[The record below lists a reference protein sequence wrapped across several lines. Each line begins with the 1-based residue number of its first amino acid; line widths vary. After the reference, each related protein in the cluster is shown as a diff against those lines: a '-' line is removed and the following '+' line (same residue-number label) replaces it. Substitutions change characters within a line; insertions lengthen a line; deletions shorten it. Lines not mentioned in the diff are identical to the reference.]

1 MFRKLSGHLLRCSS
15 QVRRLSAQQRQRHE
29 GAVNGR
35 SGRLLIAA
43 GAGTATTLYLHYR
56 SRQPHLSGGF
66 LPEVQA
72 KSRAQKDENSKANE
86 EEKDE
91 SSEKIG
97 KPGFR
102 ERKIIEYENRI
113 RQYSTPDKVFR
124 YFASIKVQFE
134 NGEVEIFMTPQD
146 FLRSITP
153 GIMQPQGYGLDRYK
167 KIDAKNISSKTNPCI
182 SPNYSAF
189 PAPFQ
194 GMSENSVFYRLSA
207 SGLISFSDYIF
218 LLTILSASKRHFE
231 IAFRMIDLNGDGDI
245 DYEEFEK
252 VQAIIRNQTSIGSRH
267 RDHQGTGN
275 IYKGVSSALCTF
287 FFGED
292 LDQKLTVDRFLEFQR
307 ELQTEILT
315 LEFLRH
321 DPKDGKIPE
330 WEFAE
335 LLTTYAGLSDK
346 RKNKMMKRIEKH
358 FKDRSEGITLFDY
371 LQFFH
376 LLNNIT
382 EVDTALTFYHI
393 AGASIDPPT
402 LKHVA
407 QTVAHVELRDHVVDV
422 LFALF
427 DENMDGQLSN
437 KEFVSVM
444 KERLHRGL
452 EKPKDTGFVKLLSS
466 FAKCAIPKKATATV
480 TDLAT

>member
-1 MFRKLSGHLLRCSS
+1 MLDSSKNALVHSSKNREDRTEKQNVASGHTPSRTDGKHGFFKLLLPLVNEAESRGKPTKENANVVQPEPENLDGKKDDDKSSKQESCSKK
-15 QVRRLSAQQRQRHE
+15 
-29 GAVNGR
+29 N
-35 SGRLLIAA
+35 
-43 GAGTATTLYLHYR
+43 
-56 SRQPHLSGGF
+56 
-66 LPEVQA
+66 
-72 KSRAQKDENSKANE
+72 
-86 EEKDE
+86 
-91 SSEKIG
+91 

-102 ERKIIEYENRI
+102 DRKIIEYENRM
-113 RQYSTPDKVFR
+113 RQYSTPDKLFR
-124 YFASIKVQFE
+124 YFASVKVQYE
-134 NGEVEIFMTPQD
+134 NGEMEIFMTPQD

-153 GIMQPQGYGLDRYK
+153 GIMQPQGYGLDHYK
-167 KIDAKNISSKTNPCI
+167 KIDAKNISTGNNSCVT
-182 SPNYSAF
+182 PNFSAF
-189 PAPFQ
+189 PAPFE

-245 DYEEFEK
+245 DFDEFEK

-287 FFGED
+287 FFGEN
-292 LDQKLTVDRFLEFQR
+292 LDKKLTVDRFLDFQR

-321 DPKDGKIPE
+321 DPVDGKIPE

-335 LLTTYAGLSDK
+335 LLVAYAGLNDK
-346 RKNKMMKRIEKH
+346 KKNRMLKRIKKL
-358 FKDRSEGITLFDY
+358 FKESSQGITLFDY

-376 LLNNIT
+376 FLNNIT

-407 QTVAHVELRDHVVDV
+407 QTVAHVELSDHVVNV

-437 KEFVSVM
+437 REFVSVM

-466 FAKCAIPKKATATV
+466 VVKCGRLKKASPPSRAESVQSTK
-480 TDLAT
+480 

>member
-1 MFRKLSGHLLRCSS
+1 MLSTVTRRVSAYLLRGGIYQIRRISNVPS
-15 QVRRLSAQQRQRHE
+15 QPVTRRRLLVAT
-29 GAVNGR
+29 GIC
-35 SGRLLIAA
+35 LT
-43 GAGTATTLYLHYR
+43 GAGVSLAQDTRRIRKYLPIR
-56 SRQPHLSGGF
+56 
-66 LPEVQA
+66 EVQTKA
-72 KSRAQKDENSKANE
+72 HVVVEVIEVDDDKDGPED
-86 EEKDE
+86 EEKKRD
-91 SSEKIG
+91 

-102 ERKIIEYENRI
+102 SRKIMEYENRI

-124 YFASIKVQFE
+124 YFASVKVHYE

-153 GIMQPQGYGLDRYK
+153 GIMQPKGYGLDHYK
-167 KIDAKNISSKTNPCI
+167 KIDVKTITPTSSPVVSKNH
-182 SPNYSAF
+182 SAF
-189 PAPFQ
+189 PAPFE

-245 DYEEFEK
+245 DYEEFER
-252 VQAIIRNQTSIGSRH
+252 VQQIIRNQTSIGSRH

-292 LDQKLTVDRFLEFQR
+292 LKRKLTVDKFLEFQR

-321 DPKDGKIPE
+321 DPVDGKIPE

-335 LLTTYAGLSDK
+335 LLMAYAGLSEKK
-346 RKNKMMKRIEKH
+346 RTKMLKRIKKV
-358 FKDRSEGITLFDY
+358 FKDESQGITLTDY

-376 LLNNIT
+376 LMNNIT

-407 QTVAHVELRDHVVDV
+407 QTVAHVNLGDHVVNV
-422 LFALF
+422 LFTLF

-452 EKPKDTGFVKLLSS
+452 EKPKDTGFVKLLTSM
-466 FAKCAIPKKATATV
+466 AKCAKFKKPTPLESV
-480 TDLAT
+480 

>member
-1 MFRKLSGHLLRCSS
+1 MFRKVVSQSIRCGS
-15 QVRRLSAQQRQRHE
+15 QVRRCSGNFR
-29 GAVNGR
+29 GGNSGR
-35 SGRLLIAA
+35 SPQKRLTLRIFTAVTGAIAA
-43 GAGTATTLYLHYR
+43 GACFAHDTRDGKHGFFKLLLPLVNEAE
-56 SRQPHLSGGF
+56 SRGKPTKENANVVQPE
-66 LPEVQA
+66 PENLDGKKDDD
-72 KSRAQKDENSKANE
+72 KSSKQ
-86 EEKDE
+86 E
-91 SSEKIG
+91 SCSKKN

-102 ERKIIEYENRI
+102 DRKIIEYENRM
-113 RQYSTPDKVFR
+113 RQYSTPDKLFR
-124 YFASIKVQFE
+124 YFASVKVQYE
-134 NGEVEIFMTPQD
+134 NGEMEIFMTPQD

-153 GIMQPQGYGLDRYK
+153 GIMQPQGYGLDHYK
-167 KIDAKNISSKTNPCI
+167 KIDAKNIST
-182 SPNYSAF
+182 
-189 PAPFQ
+189 
-194 GMSENSVFYRLSA
+194 
-207 SGLISFSDYIF
+207 
-218 LLTILSASKRHFE
+218 ASKRHFE

-245 DYEEFEK
+245 DFDEFEK

-287 FFGED
+287 FFGEN
-292 LDQKLTVDRFLEFQR
+292 LDKKLTVDRFLDFQR

-321 DPKDGKIPE
+321 DPVDGKIPE

-335 LLTTYAGLSDK
+335 LLVAYAGLNDK
-346 RKNKMMKRIEKH
+346 KKNRMLKRIKKL
-358 FKDRSEGITLFDY
+358 FKESSQGITLFDY

-376 LLNNIT
+376 FLNNIT

-407 QTVAHVELRDHVVDV
+407 QTVAHVELSDHVVNV

-437 KEFVSVM
+437 REFVSVM

-466 FAKCAIPKKATATV
+466 VVKCGRLKKASPPSRAESVQSTK
-480 TDLAT
+480 